1 MKVFVRSS
9 SHPPASLYRA
19 ARELQSCPG
28 CVGTIELYRLSDGW
42 RADVVHEP
50 ACPWILAEETAAT
63 PPQTATGVLI
73 HLPARPGAARGRP
86 GGRDLPDRLGDLPTI
101 AECRF

>member
-50 ACPWILAEETAAT
+50 ACPWILAEETAAP

-73 HLPARPGAARGRP
+73 HLPARPGAAPADGIC
-86 GGRDLPDRLGDLPTI
+86 PTG
-101 AECRF
+101 